1 MLDRFLPTYDVKSQN
16 TIIVRS
22 TAARTFDA
30 IQRADFSQS
39 AIIRLLFG
47 LRSIPARLSNKP
59 GLNPKI
65 TLGGLTAGRFVE
77 LYRHENRTIVMGL
90 IGRFWRPTPELV
102 RIRAGEF
109 VEFAGRRYAKAEWD
123 FGLEQNESGVLLTT
137 ETRVRC
143 LSIKSRLAFRFYW
156 TFIGPFSSLI
166 RKEMLRVIRNT
177 AQSPLEPTPS

>member
-1 MLDRFLPTYDVKSQN
+1 
-16 TIIVRS
+16 
-22 TAARTFDA
+22 
-30 IQRADFSQS
+30 
-39 AIIRLLFG
+39 
-47 LRSIPARLSNKP
+47 
-59 GLNPKI
+59 
-65 TLGGLTAGRFVE
+65 
-77 LYRHENRTIVMGL
+77 MGL

-109 VEFAGRRYAKAEWD
+109 VEFADRRYAKAVWD